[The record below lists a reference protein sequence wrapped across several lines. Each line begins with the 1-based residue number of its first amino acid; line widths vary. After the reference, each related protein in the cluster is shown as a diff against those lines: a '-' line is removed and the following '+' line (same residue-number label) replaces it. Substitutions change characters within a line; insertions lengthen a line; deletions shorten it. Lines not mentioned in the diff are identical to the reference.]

1 MLNER
6 RNRKEVIALDH
17 RVETLRKKDWS
28 GVNAQGDLISHISR
42 RRFTVSGD
50 TTMKSRHVIRSASLT
65 FRGFDLTLE
74 EVDCIVG
81 VAADLS
87 GVRGEPVNQGA
98 ATLLKRSFARYA
110 VDFIDGCRLD
120 EMIPKLLDYLG
131 GANHLSEAKEKI
143 SPEFF
148 EINLVLPV
156 KGSEEQEG
164 GFLSP
169 SILAVIAQLGVTLSF
184 EFL

>member
-1 MLNER
+1 MSEN
-6 RNRKEVIALDH
+6 
-17 RVETLRKKDWS
+17 
-28 GVNAQGDLISHISR
+28 
-42 RRFTVSGD
+42 
-50 TTMKSRHVIRSASLT
+50 TTMKSRHVIKSASLT
-65 FRGFDLTLE
+65 FRGFDLALE

-81 VAADLS
+81 VAAGLS
-87 GVRGEPVNQGA
+87 GVRGEPVKQGV
-98 ATLLKRSFARYA
+98 ATLLNRSFARYA
-110 VDFIDGCRLD
+110 IDFIDGCRLD

-131 GANHLSEAKEKI
+131 GVNHLSEAKEKI

-156 KGSEEQEG
+156 KGSKEQEG

-169 SILAVIAQLGVTLSF
+169 STLAEIAQLGVTLSF

>member
-1 MLNER
+1 MIRHKSANIGR
-6 RNRKEVIALDH
+6 SVI
-17 RVETLRKKDWS
+17 KDWS
-28 GVNAQGDLISHISR
+28 CMNAQGDLISHISR
-42 RRFTVSGD
+42 KRFTVSGD
-50 TTMKSRHVIRSASLT
+50 ATMKSRQVLRSASLT

-81 VAADLS
+81 IAPGLS
-87 GVRGEPVNQGA
+87 GVRGEPVKRGV
-98 ATLLKRSFARYA
+98 ATLLKRSFARYEIE
-110 VDFIDGCRLD
+110 FIDGCRLD

-131 GANHLSEAKEKI
+131 GVNHLSKAKEKI

-148 EINLVLPV
+148 ELNLVLPV

-169 SILAVIAQLGVTLSF
+169 STLAEIAQLGVSLSF